1 MRALLAPSLLLLTLA
16 GCATGSGS
24 AARQGSLVVAEP
36 PDAHCKALGAMA
48 FQTYSEVLMPE
59 DALLSSGGGRAAATG
74 RPVVGA
80 THLVVDRAWMPAMVA
95 WSNTA
100 RASGQAYR
108 CDDGTR

>member
-1 MRALLAPSLLLLTLA
+1 MRAFLAPSLLLTLA

-24 AARQGSLVVAEP
+24 APRQGSLVVAEP

-48 FQTYSEVLMPE
+48 FKTYSEVLMPE
-59 DALLSSGGGRAAATG
+59 DALLSSAVGELQRRATQ
-74 RPVVGA
+74 RGA
-80 THLVVDRAWMPAMVA
+80 THLVVDRAWTPAMVA

>member
-1 MRALLAPSLLLLTLA
+1 MRAVLAPSLLLALA

-36 PDAHCKALGAMA
+36 PAAHCTSLGAMA
-48 FQTYSEVLMPE
+48 VRTYSEVLMPE
-59 DALLSSGGGRAAATG
+59 DALLSSAVGELQRRATQ
-74 RPVVGA
+74 RGA
-80 THLVVDRAWMPAMVA
+80 THLVVDRAWTPAMVA